1 MSSLEKPW
9 RLWLLEDF
17 LERVLEAQRGSS
29 LKVLSSPHWVLLERS
44 ASLEPRVAETLV
56 ECVVNSKADRFFPGR
71 LSSKGSRLNMQLA
84 LARTEGWYSFIFLV
98 GSFPGR
104 AGAWDARLAAHRA
117 SSNHSASLRSGFCV
131 LAVRCTC
138 SKQACGPQDMLWRA
152 FLF

>member
-9 RLWLLEDF
+9 RLWLLEDC

-56 ECVVNSKADRFFPGR
+56 ERVVNNKADRFFPGR

-84 LARTEGWYSFIFLV
+84 LSRTEGW
-98 GSFPGR
+98 
-104 AGAWDARLAAHRA
+104 
-117 SSNHSASLRSGFCV
+117 
-131 LAVRCTC
+131 
-138 SKQACGPQDMLWRA
+138 
-152 FLF
+152 